1 MLEATAGGPSI
12 RSMTRRNQE
21 SLLSDA
27 ARRFLLDDVV
37 TVERLN
43 VLLFLY
49 RHANRWWD
57 APALASELE
66 MPVEAVHS
74 HLEHLS
80 ARNLLDV
87 RIAESVI
94 YCYRPARE
102 ELAKHMEEVVR
113 VHYYHRDV
121 VAAVLSNR
129 PGDAA
134 RLFANAFRLRRDKP
148 DG

>member
-1 MLEATAGGPSI
+1 
-12 RSMTRRNQE
+12 MTRRGQD
-21 SLLSDA
+21 SLLSEA
-27 ARRFLLDDVV
+27 TRRFLLDRVV

-43 VLLFLY
+43 VLLLLH

-66 MPVEAVHS
+66 MPAEAVQL

-80 ARNLLDV
+80 ARSLLDV

-94 YCYRPARE
+94 YCYKPAGE
-102 ELAKHMEEVVR
+102 ELAKNVEEATR
-113 VHYYHRDV
+113 AHYYHRDA

-129 PGDAA
+129 PGDTA
-134 RLFANAFRLRRDKP
+134 RLFADAFRLRKDKQ